1 LVKNNGNTGEE
12 RASYMDLR
20 SVHGLATIAPN
31 ADREARG
38 CREQE
43 KHPRTDVAACAM
55 EAIMVDQNSV
65 RSGKG
70 QILANRHSHSGFFKA
85 LDELRFEARWRG

>member
-1 LVKNNGNTGEE
+1 MVKNNGNTGEE

-20 SVHGLATIAPN
+20 SLHGLATIAPD
-31 ADREARG
+31 ADGEARG

-43 KHPRTDVAACAM
+43 KHPRTDVAAYAM
-55 EAIMVDQNSV
+55 EAIMMNQNSI
-65 RSGKG
+65 RSGKR

-85 LDELRFEARWRG
+85 LVELRFEASRRG